1 MKKRVYIILFFII
14 IAIFSRNP
22 ISQAVNE
29 LEITPVLNVAE
40 FDPDSW
46 NPGGGYKINEKVASK
61 AGKILGFIRSLGI
74 VASLI
79 CLMIIGLKTMIGSI
93 EEKTQYKESLPGY
106 LIGVFLL
113 FASTT
118 IPSII
123 YDFLN

>member
-61 AGKILGFIRSLGI
+61 AGKNFRF
-74 VASLI
+74 
-79 CLMIIGLKTMIGSI
+79 
-93 EEKTQYKESLPGY
+93 Y
-106 LIGVFLL
+106 
-113 FASTT
+113 
-118 IPSII
+118 
-123 YDFLN
+123 